1 MMECKVQWKQPQIT
15 NGTSPYIACKRF
27 ADSLNNYEKALERE
41 LKAVREEKIKFA
53 LQLAGWED
61 KNETPS

>member
-1 MMECKVQWKQPQIT
+1 MMECKVQWCEPQIT
-15 NGTSPYIACKRF
+15 NETPPYIVCKHF
-27 ADSLNNYEKALERE
+27 AESLNNYEKALERE

-61 KNETPS
+61 KNETQS

>member
-1 MMECKVQWKQPQIT
+1 MMECKVQWEQPQIT
-15 NGTSPYIACKRF
+15 TKTTPYIACKRF
-27 ADSLNNYEKALERE
+27 ADSLNSYEKALERE

-61 KNETPS
+61 KNETQS